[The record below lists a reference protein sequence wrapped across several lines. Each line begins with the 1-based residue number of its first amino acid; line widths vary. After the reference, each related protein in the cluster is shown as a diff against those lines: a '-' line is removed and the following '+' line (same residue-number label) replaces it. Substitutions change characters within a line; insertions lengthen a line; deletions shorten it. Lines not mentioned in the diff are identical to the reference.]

1 MLSAQNVRYWI
12 WTFWFSPACCWQP
25 FLGDRIHFA
34 ILVFF
39 RWTRVHSRILS
50 WCSRIIPQTLHG
62 RWKLFNFLLFLAVA
76 FSCLYKCT
84 GTFLV
89 LSYMASLEKH
99 SAEEDSL
106 VMLFPCSGNNICVLW
121 NQITILKI
129 IVLKLY
135 CFTTLFTNY
144 WFNNR
149 WHNISPGTLAEQ
161 FLGADLLT
169 CLQRFTCPCDGGWN
183 YHKGGP
189 CEVTQTFHRHKTANI
204 VQVVEKNFSIL
215 KQIPSGMAE
224 YNSAS
229 SVSLEIAAFSILGK
243 KMYARVSLD

>member
-1 MLSAQNVRYWI
+1 MHRYVPG
-12 WTFWFSPACCWQP
+12 TELYGFAGKTLRRRGQP
-25 FLGDRIHFA
+25 R
-34 ILVFF
+34 
-39 RWTRVHSRILS
+39 
-50 WCSRIIPQTLHG
+50 
-62 RWKLFNFLLFLAVA
+62 N
-76 FSCLYKCT
+76 
-84 GTFLV
+84 
-89 LSYMASLEKH
+89 
-99 SAEEDSL
+99 
-106 VMLFPCSGNNICVLW
+106 MLFPCSGNNICVLW

-215 KQIPSGMAE
+215 KQKPWGMAE